1 MHFQQKYANVVL
13 ELERLNKDLNDYLI
27 GVQQFCS
34 DVSSVRVWERC
45 ACWSSR
51 DSTKT

>member
-1 MHFQQKYANVVL
+1 ML
-13 ELERLNKDLNDYLI
+13 ELERLNKDLNNYLI

-45 ACWSSR
+45 ACVRRVPVR
-51 DSTKT
+51 DCV